1 MFPDRGPGVRTG
13 QRRLSR
19 RGMLCSLLRSGRN
32 RRIRV
37 WSLRCRSL
45 VIFLT
50 GLDCGTA
57 QNRGSFVLFR
67 AMQALALALPSRI
80 LRPRTR
86 CLGFGWGLGLG
97 RLRQG
102 ILPLS
107 TFSVGF
113 VFLMLVKTFLNSGV
127 DVSMFAGRV

>member
-1 MFPDRGPGVRTG
+1 MFPDRGPGLRTG

-45 VIFLT
+45 VTCLT
-50 GLDCGTA
+50 GLDCGIA
-57 QNRGSFVLFR
+57 RSRGSSVLFR
-67 AMQALALALPSRI
+67 AMRALALALPSRI
-80 LRPRTR
+80 LYPRTR
-86 CLGFGWGLGLG
+86 CLGFGWVLGMC
-97 RLRQG
+97 RLRLG

-107 TFSVGF
+107 RFWVGF
-113 VFLMLVKTFLNSGV
+113 VFRMLVRSFFNLGV